1 MLLSIHDRRRFERI
15 NMNDPQHGWTN
26 PIPLQASKPAI
37 SIPTHI
43 QERLKLAHLS
53 VDKDGLLMLWES
65 IKKTL
70 AVFKDDEM
78 ELRKLAVEFLKT
90 DIEEPKT
97 GVNNVDLG
105 GGYTAKV
112 GLKLNY
118 KLEGNNEQ
126 IESILD
132 KIETC
137 GNEGKFIAERLVRWK
152 ADLSVTEY
160 KDLQEQAKSS
170 AVSKQIL
177 TILNEIVV
185 TDDGAPTL
193 DIKEPRKGK
202 KE

>member
-1 MLLSIHDRRRFERI
+1 
-15 NMNDPQHGWTN
+15 MNNTGWNN
-26 PIPLQASKPAI
+26 PVALKVEKPLI
-37 SIPTHI
+37 TIPTHI
-43 QERLKLAHLS
+43 QNRLTEERLSA
-53 VDKDGLLMLWES
+53 DKDGLLMLWERYKRKLTL
-65 IKKTL
+65 IKD
-70 AVFKDDEM
+70 FEM
-78 ELRKLAVEFLKT
+78 ELRKLAVQFLVQQV
-90 DIEEPKT
+90 EEPKT

-137 GNEGKFIAERLVRWK
+137 GNEGKFIAERLVRWS

-160 KDLQEQAKSS
+160 KDLQEQAKTSD
-170 AVSKQIL
+170 VSKQIL
-177 TILNEIVV
+177 AILNEIVV

-193 DIKEPRKGK
+193 EIKEPKSK
-202 KE
+202 K